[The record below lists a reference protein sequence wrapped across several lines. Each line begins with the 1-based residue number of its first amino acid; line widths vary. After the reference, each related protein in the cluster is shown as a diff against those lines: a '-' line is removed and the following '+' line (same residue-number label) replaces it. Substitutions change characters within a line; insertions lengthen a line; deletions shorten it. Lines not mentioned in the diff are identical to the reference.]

1 MGYDKRVNQLRRNQ
15 MEEKKLRIKNILGLA
30 ARIAVSFVIIA
41 VIFWKYDELKNI
53 DVRALVDASESFA
66 VAVISILGVYLLKS
80 VTFVVPASIVY
91 IAVGMAFDWWVALMI
106 NTVGIALEVI
116 ATYFFGRI
124 MGGKKVV
131 EKVEK
136 TKYGEKLLKMQSKN
150 KVSALLAIRFLPVFP
165 IDIVSLLLGAMRTG
179 FGQYM
184 AVSLIGILPR
194 VFLFT
199 ILGDGL
205 YKYIPMQKLVIFAVI
220 LVPVALAV
228 WVIRYVVKTV
238 KSKKE
243 EE

>member
-1 MGYDKRVNQLRRNQ
+1 

-91 IAVGMAFDWWVALMI
+91 IAVGMAFDWWVALII
-106 NTVGIALEVI
+106 NTAGIALEVI
-116 ATYFFGRI
+116 STYFFGRI

>member
-41 VIFWKYDELKNI
+41 VIFRKYDELKNI

-66 VAVISILGVYLLKS
+66 VAAISILGVYLLKS

-91 IAVGMAFDWWVALMI
+91 IAVGMAFDWWVALII
-106 NTVGIALEVI
+106 NTAGIALEVI

>member
-15 MEEKKLRIKNILGLA
+15 MEEKNLKIKNIVGLA
-30 ARIAVSFVIIA
+30 VRIAVSFVIIA

-91 IAVGMAFDWWVALMI
+91 IAVGMAFDWWVALII
-106 NTVGIALEVI
+106 NTAGIALEVI

-124 MGGKKVV
+124 MGGKRVV

-220 LVPVALAV
+220 LIPVALTV
-228 WVIRYVVKTV
+228 WVVRYVVKTV
-238 KSKKE
+238 KKKKE

>member
-30 ARIAVSFVIIA
+30 VRIAVSFVIIA

-91 IAVGMAFDWWVALMI
+91 IAVGMAFDWWVALII

-116 ATYFFGRI
+116 ATYFLGRI
-124 MGGKKVV
+124 MGGKRVV

>member
-1 MGYDKRVNQLRRNQ
+1 MD
-15 MEEKKLRIKNILGLA
+15 EKNIRIKNIIGLTV
-30 ARIAVSFVIIA
+30 RIAVSFVIIA

-53 DVRALVDASESFA
+53 DVRALVDASSSFA

-91 IAVGMAFDWWVALMI
+91 IAVGMAFDWWVALII
-106 NTVGIALEVI
+106 NTAGIALEVI
-116 ATYFFGRI
+116 ATYLFGRV

-136 TKYGEKLLKMQSKN
+136 TKYGEKLLRMQSKN

-220 LVPVALAV
+220 LIPVALTV
-228 WVIRYVVKTV
+228 WVVRYVIKNVRK
-238 KSKKE
+238 KKE
-243 EE
+243 E

>member
-91 IAVGMAFDWWVALMI
+91 IAVGMAFDWWVALII
-106 NTVGIALEVI
+106 NTAGIALEVI

-124 MGGKKVV
+124 MGGKRVV

>member
-1 MGYDKRVNQLRRNQ
+1 MNQLRRNQ

-41 VIFWKYDELKNI
+41 VIFRKYDELKNI

-91 IAVGMAFDWWVALMI
+91 IAVGMAFDWWVALII

-124 MGGKKVV
+124 MGGKRVV

>member
-1 MGYDKRVNQLRRNQ
+1 
-15 MEEKKLRIKNILGLA
+15 MEEKKLRIKNILGIA

-91 IAVGMAFDWWVALMI
+91 IAVGMAFDWWVALII
-106 NTVGIALEVI
+106 NTAGIALEVI
-116 ATYFFGRI
+116 STYFLGRI
-124 MGGKKVV
+124 MGGKRVV

-238 KSKKE
+238 KSKK
-243 EE
+243 

>member
-1 MGYDKRVNQLRRNQ
+1 

-91 IAVGMAFDWWVALMI
+91 IAVGMAFDWWVALII
-106 NTVGIALEVI
+106 NTAGIALEVI
-116 ATYFFGRI
+116 STYFLGRI
-124 MGGKKVV
+124 MGGKRVV

>member
-1 MGYDKRVNQLRRNQ
+1 

-30 ARIAVSFVIIA
+30 VRIAVSFVIIA

-91 IAVGMAFDWWVALMI
+91 IAVGMAFDWWVALII
-106 NTVGIALEVI
+106 NTAGIALEVI
-116 ATYFFGRI
+116 STYFLGRI
-124 MGGKKVV
+124 MGGKRVV